1 MKFAKSPVLRQAI
14 ESEQA
19 ELIAD
24 LQQRLERLAVLTA
37 KHDI

>member
-1 MKFAKSPVLRQAI
+1 MQFARSPVLHQAI
-14 ESEQA
+14 QSEQA

-37 KHDI
+37 KRDI